1 MPTRPQ
7 EAGFRTLLVS
17 GGDERL
23 SLDPRTGLNRYGCGV
38 EPDPGLDAFCS
49 STASTIS
56 PLGYAAAQD
65 LHARLCAAPSEAAAC
80 ADAAQDLRRRLA
92 RLCGLPAA
100 SARAIGLSASGTDVH
115 RLAALRERAAGR
127 GPLTIILPEPCETG
141 RGVPQALAG
150 GGEIRTVRLRQ
161 DDGRP
166 RAADAVDADV
176 ARLCAEAV
184 DGGGR
189 VLLCLLDLSKTGLIA
204 PSAGC
209 ASDLKQRFGAALA
222 VLVDGCQFRMSPATL
237 RGWLE
242 AGFMVGVTGS
252 KFLGGPAFSGA
263 LIAPDGQVAD
273 DEPTEAAS
281 HGLLLRWEAAIAELT
296 AFRALVDADI
306 ADLVQAFGAAVESRL
321 DASPAF
327 ERLPAPGLQ
336 RSARGGW
343 DSQPTIVSFLP
354 LRDGRA
360 LAAPA
365 TQALFAGL
373 EGVRLG
379 QPVSVGHRHGAPVS
393 ALRLALGARQ
403 ITAALTTP
411 GGRERLIAG
420 ALTAL
425 DRTAEQIGA
434 N

>member
-65 LHARLCAAPSEAAAC
+65 LHTRLCAAPSEAAAC
-80 ADAAQDLRRRLA
+80 ADAAQDLRHRLA

-100 SARAIGLSASGTDVH
+100 SAQTIGLSASGTDVH

-127 GPLTIILPEPCETG
+127 GPLSIILPEPCETG

-150 GGEIRTVRLRQ
+150 GEIRTVRLRE

-166 RAADAVDADV
+166 RAAGAVDADV
-176 ARLCAEAV
+176 ASLCAEAV
-184 DGGGR
+184 NSGGR

-204 PSAGC
+204 PSAAC

-222 VLVDGCQFRMSPATL
+222 VLVDACQFRMSPATL
-237 RGWLE
+237 RVWLG
-242 AGFMVGVTGS
+242 AGFMVAVTGS

-273 DEPTEAAS
+273 DDPAWAPS

-296 AFRALVDADI
+296 AFRALADADI
-306 ADLVQAFGAAVESRL
+306 ADLVQAFGAAVETRL

-327 ERLPAPGLQ
+327 ERLHAPGLQ

-343 DSQPTIVSFLP
+343 DSQPTIFSFLP
-354 LRDGRA
+354 IRDGRA

-365 TQALFAGL
+365 TQALFGGL
-373 EGVRLG
+373 GGVRLG

-411 GGRERLIAG
+411 GGCERLIAG